1 MSSLRRPRDR
11 VRFVLPIV
19 QTREVSLKVSLG
31 RGWGGKGTVSVVKF
45 LSGFTYCIVLS
56 NVGVRVNLCDRII
69 EPLKADFI
77 IDFVHI

>member
-1 MSSLRRPRDR
+1 MGSLRRPRDR

-19 QTREVSLKVSLG
+19 QTREVSLKVSLRRG
-31 RGWGGKGTVSVVKF
+31 RGGKGAVAVVKF

-56 NVGVRVNLCDRII
+56 NVSVRVNLCNRII

>member
-1 MSSLRRPRDR
+1 MGSLRRPRDW

-19 QTREVSLKVSLG
+19 QTREVSLKVSLE
-31 RGWGGKGTVSVVKF
+31 RSRGGKGTVAVVKF
-45 LSGFTYCIVLS
+45 LGGFTYCIVLS
-56 NVGVRVNLCDRII
+56 NVGVWVNLCDRII